1 MTLILN
7 PLDASAYESR
17 DICRVWQQKLWPLLL
32 HNSLKGTCICWAF
45 SLCQAVYASLCGL
58 NASHTS
64 SHVTVTSCDSYMR
77 LVLLFS
83 YPFYGRVK
91 WYSLKARQ
99 LTRWQEHGSKTSL
112 ASKSTLL
119 LLSLAVLLLISW
131 DFTEGDLLL
140 SAFSF
145 NHANI
150 SRVGG

>member
-17 DICRVWQQKLWPLLL
+17 AYAESGSRSYGHFCCTIHWKELVFIEHLVYA
-32 HNSLKGTCICWAF
+32 S
-45 SLCQAVYASLCGL
+45 SLCQFMWAECFTCIISC
-58 NASHTS
+58 NCHMR
-64 SHVTVTSCDSYMR
+64 CDSYMR
-77 LVLLFS
+77 VVLLFS

-112 ASKSTLL
+112 TSKSTLL

-145 NHANI
+145 NNANI